1 MFLRCYK
8 QLCLGWNLVFW
19 VGIRELYFH
28 LWNKSF
34 FWNNLHV
41 PLWNKGTSSIVWC
54 IDLWFPFYSH
64 ILQHI
69 PYIFPYSPAFSFD
82 FSMFP
87 SIFFRFFHIPKH
99 FLSICPY
106 SQTFSLD
113 LSIFPSIFLRFF
125 QTPPAFSFDLATLR
139 MVYGLVATFFCYAC
153 CELIKLL
160 GLDDALDVWGVHG
173 MGGWIG
179 SILSLSG
186 CRKKWLD

>member
-1 MFLRCYK
+1 MKQGNFQHCLVHRSLISFL
-8 QLCLGWNLVFW
+8 
-19 VGIRELYFH
+19 
-28 LWNKSF
+28 
-34 FWNNLHV
+34 
-41 PLWNKGTSSIVWC
+41 
-54 IDLWFPFYSH
+54 
-64 ILQHI
+64 
-69 PYIFPYSPAFSFD
+69 FPYSPAYSLHFSI
-82 FSMFP
+82 FP
-87 SIFFRFFHIPKH
+87 SIFFRFFHVPQH
-99 FLSICPY
+99 FLSIFPY
-106 SQTFSLD
+106 SQAFSLD
-113 LSIFPSIFLRFF
+113 LSIFPNIFSRLSIFPSIFLRFF